1 MDRLRGFELLICAAE
16 AGSFSKAA
24 RLLQIDPSA
33 VSHAVAALEKSIGVR
48 IFNRTTRQLL
58 LTEEGA
64 EVVRHARR
72 MLRDLSDIYN
82 LAPSA
87 HGIIGG
93 TLRIGM
99 SGSIGHQVVMPRIA
113 EFMQRYPQI
122 RIESLMLSQAKDMHS
137 AGLDVMFHSGG
148 PQDSELVSRHLA
160 TLQLAVYAA
169 PRYLERCGE
178 PLHPEDLLRHT
189 CLVHKPSFI
198 QRAWN
203 DWVFVREGKR
213 CEVKVPVCLMTDD
226 REGLVAA
233 AVAGAGILR
242 VGLLNPEL
250 VHSGR
255 LVRILDGWACPG
267 GPDLHVLYRK
277 GARENPRCSVFLDF
291 IESVFAQFDPR
302 QQSLLYHKT

>member
-33 VSHAVAALEKSIGVR
+33 ISHAVAALEKSIGVR

-72 MLRDLSDIYN
+72 MLQDLSDIHN
-82 LAPSA
+82 LAPGA
-87 HGIIGG
+87 QGTVAG

-99 SGSIGHQVVMPRIA
+99 SGSIGHQVVMPRIV
-113 EFMQRYPQI
+113 EFMQRFPHI

-137 AGLDVMFHSGG
+137 AGLDVMFHSGV
-148 PQDSELVSRHLA
+148 PRDSELVSRHLA

-178 PLHPEDLLRHT
+178 PRHPEELPRHT
-189 CLVHKPSFI
+189 CLVHKPAFI

-203 DWVFVREGKR
+203 DWVFVQGGERR
-213 CEVKVPVCLMTDD
+213 EVKVPACLMTDD

-242 VGLLNPEL
+242 VGLMNPEL
-250 VHSGR
+250 VRSGC
-255 LVRILDGWACPG
+255 LVRILQAWTCPG
-267 GPDLHVLYRK
+267 GPDIHVLYRK

-291 IESVFAQFDPR
+291 IETVFSQFDPEGR
-302 QQSLLYHKT
+302 SLLYHLG